1 MGFQTH
7 ICSFLTDIIR
17 RVQTLEAPY
26 IYKIHQF
33 LSHIIFSCNIQ
44 SLPYLDSYRCSII
57 QCSIQ
62 IPPLYAPPEN
72 VWTAVVLFS
81 YPALF

>member
-1 MGFQTH
+1 MGFQTY

-17 RVQTLEAPY
+17 TVQILEAPY
-26 IYKIHQF
+26 LYKMHQF

-44 SLPYLDSYRCSII
+44 SLHYLNSYLCSII
-57 QCSIQ
+57 QLGYPNS
-62 IPPLYAPPEN
+62 PLYAPHEN
-72 VWTAVVLFS
+72 VCTAIVLFS